1 MLKSKGEAFWKECFE
16 LIVTTLITAVLISY
30 KKLLTRFFFNVL
42 VAILGQEKWMKI
54 PSILSVEKQINL
66 YIGMQ

>member
-54 PSILSVEKQINL
+54 PSILLVEKQINL